1 MLSVPIGRLR
11 HRIVL
16 QRFEET
22 KDASGAWVEAWVN
35 VATVWASV
43 EPLRGQE
50 YFAAQSL
57 QVSQTTVRIR
67 IRYRPGVDAA
77 MRVLYGGKTYVVD
90 SVIEP
95 LMRHGELQLMC
106 KVYLGG

>member
-1 MLSVPIGRLR
+1 
-11 HRIVL
+11 
-16 QRFEET
+16 
-22 KDASGAWVEAWVN
+22 
-35 VATVWASV
+35 
-43 EPLRGQE
+43 
-50 YFAAQSL
+50 
-57 QVSQTTVRIR
+57 
-67 IRYRPGVDAA
+67 